1 MAVTI
6 LGAGLLLGGLAV
18 FLMSRRLLR
27 LSHLTL
33 HSRSTEPRIA
43 ILIPARDESRVIEG
57 LLRSI
62 QRQSHAVQAE
72 DVYVIL
78 ESNNDPSRLIA
89 EQYGNSVILRKDLS
103 KQRKGYALSEAVRE
117 ILGQGKHYDLYF
129 VFDADNILAKDFLE
143 QMLKSYRRG
152 YEMVIGYRAAKNA
165 NDNVISAVS
174 SLTFSMINVLG
185 NHKRKQLG
193 ANIIFSGTGCYV
205 SGSLVE
211 KWGGWPF
218 HSLTEDYEMS
228 LYAMVKNISTDYN
241 EEAVFYD
248 EQPVEY
254 AETVAQRTRWIKG
267 YFAARKLY
275 LPRMRELLR
284 QSFMQRKEGSRPENL
299 GSLLKELIGVKP
311 VIVMLVGAILL
322 LIDGLFIRP
331 IGVRVDWLWL
341 AVGVVVLVYAAL
353 LTVTVVMIKRERHK
367 LRRGLELGAL
377 LFNPIYLLT
386 YVWCALKA
394 LFTKDVKWQK
404 TKHGK

>member
-1 MAVTI
+1 MAVITI
-6 LGAGLLLGGLAV
+6 AGAGLLIGGVGGFLLGGW
-18 FLMSRRLLR
+18 LLKF
-27 LSHLTL
+27 SHLTL
-33 HSRSTEPRIA
+33 HHQEKEPRIA
-43 ILIPARDESRVIEG
+43 VLIPARDESKVIEG

-62 QRQSHAVQAE
+62 QRQSYPVRAE

-78 ESNNDPSRLIA
+78 ENNEDPSRAIA

-103 KQRKGYALSEAVRE
+103 KQRKGYALNEAVQE
-117 ILGQGKHYDLYF
+117 ILERGERYDLYF
-129 VFDADNILAKDFLE
+129 VFDADNILAKDYFERMLE
-143 QMLKSYRRG
+143 SYRQG
-152 YEMVIGYRAAKNA
+152 YEMAIGYRAAKNA

-185 NHKRKQLG
+185 NHKRKKLG

-205 SGSLVE
+205 SGNLVE

-241 EEAVFYD
+241 EQAIFYD
-248 EQPVEY
+248 EQPVQY
-254 AETVAQRTRWIKG
+254 TETVAQRTRWIKG

-284 QSFMQRKEGSRPENL
+284 HDRPENF
-299 GSLLKELIGVKP
+299 GSLMKELIGVKP
-311 VIVMLVGAILL
+311 IILMLIGAILL
-322 LIDGLFIRP
+322 MIDGLFVRS
-331 IGVRVDWLWL
+331 IGLNVDWLWL
-341 AVGVVVLVYAAL
+341 GVGVVALVYTVL
-353 LTVTVVMIKRERHK
+353 LVITVVMLSRERYK
-367 LRRGLELGAL
+367 LRRGLEMRTI

>member
-1 MAVTI
+1 MAVVTI
-6 LGAGLLLGGLAV
+6 LGAGLLLGGLIV
-18 FLMSRRLLR
+18 FLLGGWVLKF
-27 LSHLTL
+27 SHLTL
-33 HSRSTEPRIA
+33 HHQEKEPRIA
-43 ILIPARDESRVIEG
+43 VLIPARDESKVIEG
-57 LLRSI
+57 ILRSI
-62 QRQSHAVQAE
+62 QRQSYPVRAE

-78 ESNNDPSRLIA
+78 ESNDDPSRAIA
-89 EQYGNSVILRKDLS
+89 EQYGNTVILRKDLS
-103 KQRKGYALSEAVRE
+103 KQRKGYALNEAVQE
-117 ILGQGKHYDLYF
+117 ILGSNQHYDLYF
-129 VFDADNILAKDFLE
+129 VFDADNILAKDYFERMLE
-143 QMLKSYRRG
+143 SYRQG
-152 YEMVIGYRAAKNA
+152 YEMAIGYRAAKNA

-185 NHKRKQLG
+185 NHKRKKLG

-205 SGSLVE
+205 NGKLVE

-241 EEAVFYD
+241 ERAVFYD

-267 YFAARKLY
+267 YFTARKLY
-275 LPRMRELLR
+275 LPRMRELL
-284 QSFMQRKEGSRPENL
+284 KHNRPENF
-299 GSLLKELIGVKP
+299 GSLMKELIGVKP
-311 VIVMLVGAILL
+311 IVVMLIGAILL
-322 LIDGLFIRP
+322 VIDGLF
-331 IGVRVDWLWL
+331 VRSISLNVDWLWL
-341 AVGVVVLVYAAL
+341 AVGVIMLVYIVL
-353 LTVTVVMIKRERHK
+353 LLITIVMLRRERYK
-367 LRRGLELGAL
+367 LRQGLELGTI

>member
-1 MAVTI
+1 MAVVTI
-6 LGAGLLLGGLAV
+6 LGVGLLLGGLIA
-18 FLMSRRLLR
+18 FLLGGWMLKF
-27 LSHLTL
+27 SHLTL
-33 HSRSTEPRIA
+33 RHQEKEPRIA
-43 ILIPARDESRVIEG
+43 VLIPARDESKVIEG
-57 LLRSI
+57 ILRSI
-62 QRQSHAVQAE
+62 QRQSYPVRVE

-78 ESNNDPSRLIA
+78 ESNDDPSRAIA
-89 EQYGNSVILRKDLS
+89 EQYGNTVILRKDLS
-103 KQRKGYALSEAVRE
+103 KQRKGYALNEAVQE
-117 ILGQGKHYDLYF
+117 ILDNGQHYDLYF
-129 VFDADNILAKDFLE
+129 VFDADNILAKDYFERMLE
-143 QMLKSYRRG
+143 SYRQG
-152 YEMVIGYRAAKNA
+152 YEMAIGYRAAKNA

-185 NHKRKQLG
+185 NHKRKKLG

-205 SGSLVE
+205 NGKLVE

-241 EEAVFYD
+241 ERAVFYD

-267 YFAARKLY
+267 YFTARKLY
-275 LPRMRELLR
+275 LPRMRELL
-284 QSFMQRKEGSRPENL
+284 KHNRPENF
-299 GSLLKELIGVKP
+299 GSLMKELIGVKP
-311 VIVMLVGAILL
+311 IIVMLIGAILL
-322 LIDGLFIRP
+322 VIDGLF
-331 IGVRVDWLWL
+331 VRSISLNVDWLWL
-341 AVGVVVLVYAAL
+341 AVGVIMLVYIVL
-353 LTVTVVMIKRERHK
+353 LLITIVMLRRERYK
-367 LRRGLELGAL
+367 LRQGLELGTI

>member
-1 MAVTI
+1 MAVITI
-6 LGAGLLLGGLAV
+6 AGAGLLIGGVGGFLLGGW
-18 FLMSRRLLR
+18 LLKF
-27 LSHLTL
+27 SHLTL
-33 HSRSTEPRIA
+33 HHQEKEPRIA
-43 ILIPARDESRVIEG
+43 VLIPARDESKVIEG

-62 QRQSHAVQAE
+62 QRQSYPVRAE

-78 ESNNDPSRLIA
+78 ENNEDPSRAIA

-103 KQRKGYALSEAVRE
+103 KQRKGYALNEAVQE
-117 ILGQGKHYDLYF
+117 ILERDERYDLYF
-129 VFDADNILAKDFLE
+129 VFDADNILAKDYFE
-143 QMLKSYRRG
+143 QMLESYRQG
-152 YEMVIGYRAAKNA
+152 YEMAIGYRAAKNA

-185 NHKRKQLG
+185 NHKRKKLG

-205 SGSLVE
+205 SGNLVE
-211 KWGGWPF
+211 KWSGWPF

-241 EEAVFYD
+241 EQAIFYD
-248 EQPVEY
+248 EQPVLY

-267 YFAARKLY
+267 YFAARRLY

-284 QSFMQRKEGSRPENL
+284 HDRPENF
-299 GSLLKELIGVKP
+299 GSLTKELIGVKP
-311 VIVMLVGAILL
+311 IILMLIGAILL
-322 LIDGLFIRP
+322 MIDGLFVRS
-331 IGVRVDWLWL
+331 IGLNVDWLWL
-341 AVGVVVLVYAAL
+341 GVGVVALVYTVL
-353 LTVTVVMIKRERHK
+353 LVITVVMLSRERYK
-367 LRRGLELGAL
+367 LRQGLEMRTI

>member
-1 MAVTI
+1 MAVVTI
-6 LGAGLLLGGLAV
+6 LGAGLLLGGLIV
-18 FLMSRRLLR
+18 FLLGGWVLKF
-27 LSHLTL
+27 SHLTL
-33 HSRSTEPRIA
+33 HHQEKEPRIA
-43 ILIPARDESRVIEG
+43 VLIPARDESKVIEG

-62 QRQSHAVQAE
+62 QRQSYPVRAE

-78 ESNNDPSRLIA
+78 ESNNDPSRAIA
-89 EQYGNSVILRKDLS
+89 EQYGNTVILRKDLS
-103 KQRKGYALSEAVRE
+103 KQRKGYALNEAVQE
-117 ILGQGKHYDLYF
+117 ILGSNQHYDLYF
-129 VFDADNILAKDFLE
+129 VFDADNILAKDYFERMLE
-143 QMLKSYRRG
+143 SYRQG
-152 YEMVIGYRAAKNA
+152 YEMAIGYRAAKNA

-185 NHKRKQLG
+185 NHKRKKLG

-205 SGSLVE
+205 NGKLVE

-241 EEAVFYD
+241 EQAVFYD
-248 EQPVEY
+248 EQPVQY

-267 YFAARKLY
+267 YFTARKLY
-275 LPRMRELLR
+275 LPRMRELL
-284 QSFMQRKEGSRPENL
+284 KHNRPENF
-299 GSLLKELIGVKP
+299 GSLMKELIGVKP
-311 VIVMLVGAILL
+311 IVVMLIGAILL
-322 LIDGLFIRP
+322 VIDGLF
-331 IGVRVDWLWL
+331 VRSISLNVDWLWL
-341 AVGVVVLVYAAL
+341 AVGVIMLVYIVL
-353 LTVTVVMIKRERHK
+353 LLITIVMLRRERYK
-367 LRRGLELGAL
+367 LRQGLELGTI

>member
-1 MAVTI
+1 METI
-6 LGAGLLLGGLAV
+6 TSIGAGLLSGGLVVFLLGGWV
-18 FLMSRRLLR
+18 LR
-27 LSHLTL
+27 FSHLTL
-33 HSRSTEPRIA
+33 HRQERTPRIA

-62 QRQSHAVQAE
+62 QRQSYTVQAE

-78 ESNNDPSRLIA
+78 ETNDDPSRAIA

-103 KQRKGYALSEAVRE
+103 KQRKGYALNEAVRE
-117 ILGQGKHYDLYF
+117 ILGDGRHYDLYF
-129 VFDADNILAKDFLE
+129 VFDADNILAKDYLE
-143 QMLKSYRRG
+143 QMLKSYQRG
-152 YEMVIGYRAAKNA
+152 YEMAIGYRAAKNA

-185 NHKRKQLG
+185 NHKRRRLG
-193 ANIIFSGTGCYV
+193 ANVIFSGTGCYV
-205 SGSLVE
+205 SGALVE

-284 QSFMQRKEGSRPENL
+284 KERPENI
-299 GSLLKELIGVKP
+299 GSLIRELIGVKP
-311 VIVMLVGAILL
+311 IIVMLIGAILL
-322 LIDGLFIRP
+322 VIDGLIVRP
-331 IGVRVDWLWL
+331 VNVQINWLWL
-341 AVGVVVLVYAAL
+341 AAGVVILIYVVLL
-353 LTVTVVMIKRERHK
+353 MLTVVMLRRERHK
-367 LRRGLELGAL
+367 LRRGLELGTI

-404 TKHGK
+404 TKHGN

>member
-1 MAVTI
+1 MATDIAMI
-6 LGAGLLLGGLAV
+6 LGTGLLLGGLAV
-18 FLMSRRLLR
+18 FLLGGRFLR

-33 HSRSTEPRIA
+33 RHREKEPRIA
-43 ILIPARDESRVIEG
+43 VLIPARDESKVIEG

-62 QRQSHAVQAE
+62 QRQSYPVQAE
-72 DVYVIL
+72 DLYVIL
-78 ESNNDPSRLIA
+78 ESNDDPSRAIA
-89 EQYGNSVILRKDLS
+89 EQYGNTVILRKDLS
-103 KQRKGYALSEAVRE
+103 KQRKGYALNEAVQE
-117 ILGQGKHYDLYF
+117 ILDRGQHYDLYF
-129 VFDADNILAKDFLE
+129 VFDADNILAKDYFE
-143 QMLKSYRRG
+143 QMLESYRQG
-152 YEMVIGYRAAKNA
+152 YEMAIGYRAAKNA

-185 NHKRKQLG
+185 NHKRKKLG

-205 SGSLVE
+205 SGDLVE

-241 EEAVFYD
+241 ERAVFYD

-267 YFAARKLY
+267 YFSARKLY
-275 LPRMRELLR
+275 LPRMRELL
-284 QSFMQRKEGSRPENL
+284 KHGRPENF
-299 GSLLKELIGVKP
+299 GSLVKELIGVKP
-311 VIVMLVGAILL
+311 IIVMLVGAILL
-322 LIDGLFIRP
+322 VIDGLFVRS
-331 IGVRVDWLWL
+331 IGLNIDWLWL
-341 AVGVVVLVYAAL
+341 AVGIVVLVYVVL
-353 LTVTVVMIKRERHK
+353 LAITVVMLKRERYK
-367 LRRGLELGAL
+367 LRQGLEMRTI

>member
-1 MAVTI
+1 MAIVTI
-6 LGAGLLLGGLAV
+6 AGAGLLIGGVGGFLLGGW
-18 FLMSRRLLR
+18 LLKF
-27 LSHLTL
+27 SHLTL
-33 HSRSTEPRIA
+33 HHREKEPRIA
-43 ILIPARDESRVIEG
+43 VLIPARDESEVIEG

-62 QRQSHAVQAE
+62 QRQSYPVRAE

-78 ESNNDPSRLIA
+78 ENNEDPSRAIA
-89 EQYGNSVILRKDLS
+89 EQYGNTVILRKDLS
-103 KQRKGYALSEAVRE
+103 KQRKGYALNEAVQE
-117 ILGQGKHYDLYF
+117 ILERGEQYDLYF
-129 VFDADNILAKDFLE
+129 VFDADNILAKDYFE
-143 QMLKSYRRG
+143 QMLESYRQG
-152 YEMVIGYRAAKNA
+152 YEMAIGYRAAKNA

-185 NHKRKQLG
+185 NHKRKKLG

-205 SGSLVE
+205 SGNLVE

-241 EEAVFYD
+241 EQAIFYD
-248 EQPVEY
+248 EQPVLY

-267 YFAARKLY
+267 YFAARRLY

-284 QSFMQRKEGSRPENL
+284 HDRPENF
-299 GSLLKELIGVKP
+299 GSLTKELIGVKP
-311 VIVMLVGAILL
+311 IILMLIGAILL
-322 LIDGLFIRP
+322 MIDGLFVRS
-331 IGVRVDWLWL
+331 IGLNVDWLWL
-341 AVGVVVLVYAAL
+341 GVGVVALVYTVL
-353 LTVTVVMIKRERHK
+353 LVITVVMLSRERYK
-367 LRRGLELGAL
+367 LRQGLEMRTI

>member
-1 MAVTI
+1 MAVVTI
-6 LGAGLLLGGLAV
+6 LGASLLLGGLIA
-18 FLMSRRLLR
+18 FLLGGWVLKF
-27 LSHLTL
+27 SHLTL
-33 HSRSTEPRIA
+33 HHQEKEPRVA
-43 ILIPARDESRVIEG
+43 VLIPARDESKVIEG

-62 QRQSHAVQAE
+62 QCQSYPVRAE

-78 ESNNDPSRLIA
+78 ESNDDPSRAIA
-89 EQYGNSVILRKDLS
+89 EQYGNTVILRKDLS
-103 KQRKGYALSEAVRE
+103 KQRKGYALNEAVQE
-117 ILGQGKHYDLYF
+117 ILGSNQHYDLYF
-129 VFDADNILAKDFLE
+129 VFDADNILAKDYFERMLE
-143 QMLKSYRRG
+143 SYRQG
-152 YEMVIGYRAAKNA
+152 YEMAIGYRAAKNA

-185 NHKRKQLG
+185 NHKRKKLG

-205 SGSLVE
+205 SGKLVE

-228 LYAMVKNISTDYN
+228 LYAMVKNTSTDYN
-241 EEAVFYD
+241 ERAVFYD

-267 YFAARKLY
+267 YFTARKLY
-275 LPRMRELLR
+275 LPRMRELL
-284 QSFMQRKEGSRPENL
+284 KHNRPENF
-299 GSLLKELIGVKP
+299 GSLMKELIGVKP
-311 VIVMLVGAILL
+311 IIVMLIGAILL
-322 LIDGLFIRP
+322 VIDGLF
-331 IGVRVDWLWL
+331 VRSISLNVDWLWL
-341 AVGVVVLVYAAL
+341 AVGVIMLVYIVL
-353 LTVTVVMIKRERHK
+353 LLITIVMLRRERYK
-367 LRRGLELGAL
+367 LRQGLELGTI

>member
-1 MAVTI
+1 MAIITI
-6 LGAGLLLGGLAV
+6 AGAGLLIGGVGGFLLGGW
-18 FLMSRRLLR
+18 LLKF
-27 LSHLTL
+27 SHLTL
-33 HSRSTEPRIA
+33 HHQEKEPRIA
-43 ILIPARDESRVIEG
+43 VLIPARDESKVIEG

-62 QRQSHAVQAE
+62 QRQSYPVRAE

-78 ESNNDPSRLIA
+78 EHNEDPSRAIA

-103 KQRKGYALSEAVRE
+103 KQRKGYALNEAVQE
-117 ILGQGKHYDLYF
+117 ILERGERYDLYF
-129 VFDADNILAKDFLE
+129 VFDADNILAKNYFE
-143 QMLKSYRRG
+143 QMLESYRQG
-152 YEMVIGYRAAKNA
+152 YEMAIGYRAAKNA

-185 NHKRKQLG
+185 NHKRKKLG

-205 SGSLVE
+205 SGNLVE
-211 KWGGWPF
+211 KWSGWPF

-241 EEAVFYD
+241 EQAIFYD
-248 EQPVEY
+248 EQPVLY

-267 YFAARKLY
+267 YFAARRLY

-284 QSFMQRKEGSRPENL
+284 HDRPENF
-299 GSLLKELIGVKP
+299 GSLTKELIGVKP
-311 VIVMLVGAILL
+311 IILMLIGAILL
-322 LIDGLFIRP
+322 MIDGLFVRS
-331 IGVRVDWLWL
+331 IGLNVDWLWL
-341 AVGVVVLVYAAL
+341 GVGVVALVYTVL
-353 LTVTVVMIKRERHK
+353 LVITVVMLSRERYK
-367 LRRGLELGAL
+367 LRQGLEMRTI